1 MVIRSSL
8 QKKKVNRTWLTC
20 AREAVDN
27 VLADAVVDTWVTLTV
42 IYIYLA
48 VSSHV
53 A

>member
-1 MVIRSSL
+1 MNL
-8 QKKKVNRTWLTC
+8 TWLTG

-27 VLADAVVDTWVTLTV
+27 VLADAVIDTWVALTV